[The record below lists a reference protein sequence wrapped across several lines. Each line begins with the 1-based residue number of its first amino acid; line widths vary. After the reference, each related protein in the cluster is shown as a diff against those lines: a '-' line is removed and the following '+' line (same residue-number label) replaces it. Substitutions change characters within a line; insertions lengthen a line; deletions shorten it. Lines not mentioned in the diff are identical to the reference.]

1 MPPLPVELHPDAE
14 AELDEAVGRYEAE
27 RRGVGLRFAAAAAA
41 ALDRLA
47 AAPELGPWMAP
58 GVRRLLV
65 PGFPYGIV
73 YAPEPGRLFVVAV
86 AHGRRRPGY
95 WRYRR

>member
-1 MPPLPVELHPDAE
+1 MPPLPIELHPDAE

-27 RRGVGLRFAAAAAA
+27 RRGVGLRFAAAVVT

-47 AAPELGPWMAP
+47 AAPELGPWLAP

-73 YAPEPGRLFVVAV
+73 YAPEPERLFVVAV